1 MMNSIVPQAVAA
13 RLLVTL
19 AALTLVFALGA
30 CGTQE
35 NANAGPADSEV
46 TIDVKDN
53 VFDPGTVTV
62 PAGKAVKVT
71 FVNQGQNIHEV
82 EIKGLVAE
90 TKLQPGQSRS
100 FTITPQQQ
108 TYKMYCE
115 IHEDQGMVGQFVGQ

>member
-1 MMNSIVPQAVAA
+1 MVTSIVPQAAVT
-13 RLLVTL
+13 RLLLAL
-19 AALTLVFALGA
+19 AAVTLVFALGA

-35 NANAGPADSEV
+35 NATAGPAESEV
-46 TIDVKDN
+46 TINVKDN

-62 PAGKAVKVT
+62 PAGTAVKVT
-71 FVNQGQNIHEV
+71 FVNQGQNVHEV

-90 TKLQPGQSRS
+90 TKLQPGQNRS
-100 FTITPQQQ
+100 FTITPTQQ

>member
-1 MMNSIVPQAVAA
+1 MWNRILPWTAVT
-13 RLLVTL
+13 RLLPAL
-19 AALTLVFALGA
+19 AVLVLVLALVA

-46 TIDVKDN
+46 TINVKDN
-53 VFDPGTVTV
+53 VFDPGTVTA

-100 FTITPQQQ
+100 FTITPEQQ

-115 IHEDQGMVGQFVGQ
+115 IHEDQGMIGQFVGQ